1 MLPLESS
8 VLMCFA
14 KNLLEGK
21 ISAGSSKKRQSTDT
35 AVRYV
40 VPQSTSCMTRMSWH
54 HPMRLSQ
61 VRGCSQEKTPDFFCT
76 NVVLQN
82 HQCRTGR
89 SRSSAHR
96 IVGHAVVPQDLT
108 LVFLGQ
114 RQSEEMI
121 NSFGISRIH
130 VWIVRG
136 KNQIAAADLLDD
148 VAGDD
153 LVGFDGHAALP
164 FEIITGLLL

>member
-1 MLPLESS
+1 ML
-8 VLMCFA
+8 CC
-14 KNLLEGK
+14 K
-21 ISAGSSKKRQSTDT
+21 IINAG
-35 AVRYV
+35 
-40 VPQSTSCMTRMSWH
+40 
-54 HPMRLSQ
+54 
-61 VRGCSQEKTPDFFCT
+61 
-76 NVVLQN
+76 
-82 HQCRTGR
+82 TGR

-136 KNQIAAADLLDD
+136 KNQIAAAELRDG
-148 VAGDD
+148 VVGDD
-153 LVGFDGHAALP
+153 FVWSDGHAALAV
-164 FEIITGLLL
+164 EIITGLLL

>member
-1 MLPLESS
+1 MLPLQSS

-40 VPQSTSCMTRMSWH
+40 VPQSTSCNTRMSWH

-82 HQCRTGR
+82 HQCRNRR
-89 SRSSAHR
+89 SHLSEHR
-96 IVGHAVVPQDLT
+96 IVGHAVVPQNLA

-130 VWIVRG
+130 VRIVRG
-136 KNQIAAADLLDD
+136 KNQIAAADLFDD
-148 VAGDD
+148 VVGDD
-153 LVGFDGHAALP
+153 FVGLDGHAALP

>member
-1 MLPLESS
+1 MLPLQSS

-40 VPQSTSCMTRMSWH
+40 VPQFTSCKTRMPWH

-61 VRGCSQEKTPDFFCT
+61 VMGCSQEKTPDFFCT

-82 HQCRTGR
+82 HQCRNRR

-136 KNQIAAADLLDD
+136 KNQIAPPRP
-148 VAGDD
+148 AGGC
-153 LVGFDGHAALP
+153 LWGRFCGVGWTRGLP
-164 FEIITGLLL
+164 F